1 MREWIDSD
9 DAYEII
15 ASMNIGEVREIYVG
29 TGVWVLKKE
38 NNQLIKTNYY
48 EVELELWKKKIEE
61 E

>member
-1 MREWIDSD
+1 
-9 DAYEII
+9 
-15 ASMNIGEVREIYVG
+15 MNIGEVREIYVG